1 MSFTS
6 ETKNHICEERV
17 KKNCCRGALL
27 YGVLLFANSCSES
40 GICLYNENQRV
51 LSLVSELTAELKLG
65 SGLVEIAGEN
75 NRIGS
80 RFTLTDTKA
89 FFDRFGGAGADERHI
104 IQENLL
110 RCTSCHRHFLR
121 GVFLSCGSLI
131 DPEFSYHLE
140 FSVPDEALAEDLMAL
155 LMKHGVLTKRFSRGS
170 DEVVYTKDSETIED
184 FLNLI
189 GEQKAAFEIMNKKI
203 KKAIRN
209 ETNRIVNCET
219 SNLAKTISA
228 AQECISAIAELKK
241 SGRFVALPEELRE
254 TADLRIQH
262 SEANLTQLA
271 ALHTPP
277 ISKSGVNHRIQKII
291 EFSKK

>member
-6 ETKNHICEERV
+6 DTKNHICDEPI
-17 KKNCCRGALL
+17 KKRCCRGAML
-27 YGVLLFANSCSES
+27 YGVLLFASSYHKD
-40 GICLYNENQRV
+40 GICLYNENPKVLNLV
-51 LSLVSELTAELKLG
+51 LSLASELGITG
-65 SGLVEIAGEN
+65 GRIEIAGQN
-75 NRIGS
+75 NCISS
-80 RFTLTDTKA
+80 RYTLDNPSP
-89 FFDRFGGAGADERHI
+89 FFDHFCPENGDERNI
-104 IQENLL
+104 SSSVLL
-110 RCTSCHRHFLR
+110 RCTSCQKHFLR
-121 GVFLSCGSLI
+121 GVFLSCGSVI

-140 FSVPDEALAEDLMAL
+140 FSVPDRTLAESLMDLL
-155 LMKHGVLTKRFSRGS
+155 LRDGIQTKCFSRGS
-170 DEVVYTKDSETIED
+170 DEVVYAKDSETIED

-219 SNLAKTISA
+219 SNLAKTVSA
-228 AQECISAIAELKK
+228 AQECINAIAELKRN
-241 SGRFVALPEELRE
+241 GQFVALPEELRE
-254 TADLRIQH
+254 TAELRLQH

-277 ISKSGVNHRIQKII
+277 ISKSGVNHRIKKII